1 MTISIVSIS
10 PSNGASVMTR
20 SPIIEAMVSG
30 DPIEP
35 LTADRVTVM
44 VSGQMAVVSGVTQPG
59 FRSSVTI
66 RPEISGVAISI
77 ISAPVAED
85 AWHAVEVFIDGESIG
100 VTQFRV
106 PVLAGPRIVALTP
119 GIGNEGASATPVIII
134 DLASDDVT
142 ASVVLRTEQESAVD
156 GVVSG
161 SQLTCE
167 SIDFRGTEGRCVEV
181 AGLPFFVSSIIGPHI
196 VTLTTSPTP
205 GSGLAVTLFRP
216 DGLDVGINDNVR
228 PVTSGEPRTGTG
240 WTAVIT
246 QPNPG
251 WQRIALTRTGAALT
265 AGTRVDIGVTCADDQ
280 GRRSL
285 LSTHVY
291 VGNKFPPTVGALSH
305 EAGSTGLSTAATPSF
320 DVVDAA
326 GSVTLASIQVFVGA
340 VQAVLDGVPQGV
352 FSASTVTPI
361 ANGYRV
367 TLNRSGG
374 WPDGQV
380 QIVLVRASDNGSLA
394 MPPTSWAWHFGALL
408 DADVV
413 SATGCVRLVSFD
425 FHGTAFAEP
434 DRFLFTGYA
443 ADGWLWDRGVKTTTQ
458 ASWATEAPSANR
470 SSRAD
475 MPLSGVVAIGEDSW
489 TVFDDAGV
497 MWMRALALA
506 SGLSSAW
513 SMAGVVATQELAD
526 GAMDPRSPNL
536 FLASGP
542 NLIHVSWSEDRAW
555 RITELGRQQS
565 TGLISSRSIDQ
576 NGLAHDARW
585 ALSESTDDFERVC
598 CWSTGADAWVVAGL
612 RVDDAELA
620 WDMSLNAQAW
630 VSSQRPGVDIN
641 FDRRVAVLGFG
652 AGPCVRAVSTSTD
665 ETMFAVAHGQ
675 EVSIIDWA
683 LTIGALYDVTDI
695 IGSPF
700 IDDDIEDIDIIVD
713 EFGARVLM
721 VAKTEELAIVDIAS
735 FSSPSL
741 IGVVSMVDL
750 GLGGMDMLSSCA
762 FDRACERGAGYVY
775 VGGTALAGAGEVV
788 RYRLQSALGEP
799 TGRSTTL
806 GVLPNGVST
815 LIGGKSPHA
824 GSRYAMMS
832 TRLLAEGVSFVNAS
846 VTVE

>member
-10 PSNGASVMTR
+10 PSDGALVMTR

-44 VSGQMAVVSGVTQPG
+44 VSGEMAVVGGVTQPG
-59 FRSSVTI
+59 FKASVTI
-66 RPEISGVAISI
+66 RPEISGVAISV

-85 AWHAVEVFIDGESIG
+85 AWHAVEVFVDGESIG

-119 GIGNEGASATPVIII
+119 DMGSEGASTTPVITI
-134 DLASDDVT
+134 DLASDDPA

-196 VTLTTSPTP
+196 VTLTSSPTP
-205 GSGLAVTLFRP
+205 GAGLAVTLFRP

-291 VGNKFPPTVGALSH
+291 IGNKFPPTVGALSH

-340 VQAVLDGVPQGV
+340 VQAVLDGVVQGV
-352 FSASTVTPI
+352 FGSSTVTPI
-361 ANGYRV
+361 ANGYRI

-380 QIVLVRASDNGSLA
+380 QIVTVRASDNGSRA
-394 MPPTSWAWHFGALL
+394 MPPQSWTWHFGTLL

-443 ADGWLWDRGVKTTTQ
+443 ADGWLWDRGVKTAVQ
-458 ASWATEAPSANR
+458 ASWATEAPGANR
-470 SSRAD
+470 GSRAD

-497 MWMRALALA
+497 MWMRAMALA
-506 SGLSSAW
+506 SGGPSTW

-526 GAMDPRSPNL
+526 GAMDQRSPNL
-536 FLASGP
+536 FLAAGP
-542 NLIHVSWSEDRAW
+542 NLIHVSWAEDKAW
-555 RITELGRQQS
+555 KITSLGRQS
-565 TGLISSRSIDQ
+565 SSSNIASRSLNQ
-576 NGLAHDARW
+576 NGLAYDARW
-585 ALSESTDDFERVC
+585 SLSASEDAFVNVC
-598 CWSTGADAWVVAGL
+598 CWATGADAWVVAGF

-620 WDMSLNAQAW
+620 WDMSLDAQSW
-630 VSSQRPGVDIN
+630 VSTQRPGLALN
-641 FDRRVAVLGFG
+641 FERRVAVLGIG
-652 AGPCVRAVSTSTD
+652 VGPSVRAVQTSTN
-665 ETMFAVAHGQ
+665 ETTFAVAHGQ
-675 EVSIIDWA
+675 EVSIIDWS
-683 LTIGALYDVTDI
+683 LTIGALYDVTDV

-700 IDDDIEDIDIIVD
+700 IDDNIEDIDIIVD

-721 VAKTEELAIVDIAS
+721 VAKTEELAVIDIAS
-735 FSSPSL
+735 FSSPSI
-741 IGVVSMVDL
+741 IGVVSMFDL
-750 GLGGMDMLSSCA
+750 GLGSMDMLSSCA
-762 FDRACERGAGYVY
+762 FDRSCERNAGYVY
-775 VGGTALAGAGEVV
+775 VGGTALAGDGEVV
-788 RYRLQSALGEP
+788 RYRLQSALGELA
-799 TGRSTTL
+799 GRSVTL
-806 GVLPNGVST
+806 GTSLDGVST
-815 LIGGKSPHA
+815 LIGGKTPHA